1 MFVEDVGG
9 DNTLFLM
16 TRHPSSSCRCEDG
29 SCTCGS
35 RENTWI
41 GSCSNGLISFTKE
54 LSSNDAW
61 IGSGSNVLTS
71 MTKEL
76 SVNDEELGQKDL
88 ALVLSAQILCL
99 YSAVAAPRN
108 IAKPN

>member
-54 LSSNDAW
+54 LSANDAW
-61 IGSGSNVLTS
+61 IGSFSNGLIS
-71 MTKEL
+71 MTEEL
-76 SVNDEELGQKDL
+76 RCNDEEPGTKGPCTGVVSSETLFIQCGSSSEKYNK
-88 ALVLSAQILCL
+88 A
-99 YSAVAAPRN
+99 
-108 IAKPN
+108 